1 MVINSN
7 KGGVPAAPPHELH
20 VWKFAE
26 SRAPEIEG
34 LHSIIADR
42 MDNNFKSQRNKRRRT
57 TGHDNRVAR
66 KKFRK
71 RSIDGLGRA
80 GKIDSM
86 GNDEKKVSRRV
97 QRSVELKKNLP
108 TSYVTSGD
116 GTKRL
121 RTHVWHAKRFKM
133 EKLWGFYIPLGLHGR
148 GRGSRALWKKLKNG
162 VLVHDASY
170 YGAIQLEGPQKTL
183 ISVLSSVLVPSP
195 SACCEETLHDILVGN
210 IFGTA
215 MLHDSGK
222 PSLPTIAPVT
232 YMWRPM
238 QQISTNVD
246 ELHREVS
253 CDGPNIDNT
262 TSIRQLWLWI
272 HAASF
277 KEAYDSLSSAC
288 EMNADGTCSAQC
300 VSQEGQL
307 AKVELIGTKVFQLL
321 HKTLQP
327 IKLNSENP
335 WPVKKCSAHE
345 HDDAVESENTSMFE
359 NGHQISSSAVLS
371 MVVKDPRNLTKTGG
385 VAVPVGKNLGLLGN
399 EYQSKQQT
407 SAPNHEAEFEHEYV
421 DLWDASNIVDPP
433 VEESVLCAGKH
444 RQRKEFFCLSQ
455 KGSGSQNKT
464 IDENYTR
471 SCPVLLLK
479 NGIFEDSIT
488 RCSLILPLSW
498 VKAFWNTFVSN
509 GAYAIGLREKHWVA
523 GEIGLPYFPL
533 DFPDCN
539 AYSDF
544 MEMEAAKVNQKAMLV
559 PPSKRPLKVPIQP
572 PWDCVV
578 YNFGKKLTEA
588 GKIQADICRTQD
600 EKIDDMET
608 NSASE
613 KSKNNVSDCQATP
626 FEGIVA
632 RTSYML
638 NDFLDNISGNRLLF
652 PSIHGAENFLH
663 KFMRNKDFL
672 KQEIVMSEMKSRKPP
687 CFVRVLLRAFKEGV
701 FEQGAVVCAPLATDI
716 QLWTASSESKDEP
729 LQITQSSVMTY
740 FMQSP
745 SGKWE
750 LQIPEDQALSSHR
763 LPIGFVTTG
772 FVRGS
777 KKATAG
783 ALCEASILSRLRE
796 EQWRDVPVRRRR
808 KEIYVLVR
816 NMRSTAYRL
825 ACATIVLEQQE
836 QDTNFM

>member
-121 RTHVWHAKRFKM
+121 RTH
-133 EKLWGFYIPLGLHGR
+133 
-148 GRGSRALWKKLKNG
+148 
-162 VLVHDASY
+162 
-170 YGAIQLEGPQKTL
+170 KTL

-288 EMNADGTCSAQC
+288 EMNVGYLISEHIFDVFANAEFSIQADGTCSAQC

-772 FVRGS
+772 FVRGRQVCNI